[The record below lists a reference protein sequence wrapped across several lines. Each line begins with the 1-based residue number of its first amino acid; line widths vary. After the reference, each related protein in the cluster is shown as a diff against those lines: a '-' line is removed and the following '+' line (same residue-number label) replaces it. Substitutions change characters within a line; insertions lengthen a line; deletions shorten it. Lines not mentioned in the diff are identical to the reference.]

1 MSRPFLR
8 VDLSA
13 DATDFSPLIVQM
25 GLPLLDRWNTH
36 GRLLGDW
43 LGRFVAEPVWEGE
56 TVAYYVRDDSGN
68 RLADVTGVAATEADL
83 QGALKDEREGLQD
96 RLRRATPQSSSAHA
110 IHQFLSR
117 GWLAKQSAADEA
129 GLKYQC
135 FKYQDVSGQW
145 RLLWC
150 PGYLAAAQRQAAR
163 PAVCANPDCRQLALV
178 DRGTDRKCPRCGGR
192 VPRRSLVAR
201 HAKGLAALL
210 LLLLCAAGAYTAG
223 RSRATLG
230 GRIVRAA
237 DGQPIAGAEIRIG
250 SSSQPLTSDAQGG
263 FEQRLFPRRGI
274 PVRVSAPGFREQ
286 SLQTGLAFAGV
297 SRLEVRLI
305 GGAQVAGRV
314 IHVLGPD
321 ELPVA
326 DARLRPVGLQVDQA
340 VSGRDGTFQLQSL
353 PPGPVQVQ
361 VSAEGFAAREVTAV
375 AVVEA
380 SSAMRI
386 VMTGN
391 GTLAGTVV
399 HAADGKTPIA
409 EAEVSVTGLEG
420 AGVRTDAEGRFS
432 LAAVPPVAVQVQA
445 TAAGFRPQT
454 ITAAPGPNAQ
464 QISLRGNAI
473 LTGTVLRGDT
483 DQPVAGAEV
492 SVAGMPLQTR
502 TDEQGRYRLA
512 DVRSGPVQIAATA
525 PGLAAL
531 VPHELPADQETDVPI
546 TLVGGATL
554 RGRVLNAA
562 DHQAVAEATVAV
574 AETRL
579 STKTNAQG
587 EFTLSGVPVA
597 KVTLRVAAE
606 GFVPQDREQPLSEGE
621 QTVDDVGLIPTVPV
635 RGVVVRA
642 VDGQP
647 VAGAMVAIAETR
659 STAQTDGDGRFAF
672 TGIPPGQIRV
682 GVVAPGFRKQVV
694 PANPGPATEPLRIQL
709 TGDAVLSGTVMR
721 SDTQQP
727 ASGAEVRVE
736 GTPFKAQTDAQGR
749 FRLEGVCS
757 GPAQIAASLPG
768 LSAARAQDLLPE
780 QESTVEL
787 LLKGGATITGRV
799 IGAPDQRPVAG
810 AVVTVEQTQLAA
822 TCDAEGRFTLA
833 DVPASSAALRV
844 SAGGYAPKSLA
855 QDLAAGTRDLG
866 DIPLAPLAAVSG
878 QVVRL
883 LDGRPVAD
891 AEVSA
896 VDGQASARTN
906 AEGAFALS
914 GLPAGPVRLRVAA
927 AGFRPQEVN
936 QELKPGE
943 QALGEPV
950 KLTGDAVVSGAT
962 VDAGDRRP
970 VPGAQVEIRVAG
982 KSKSVTSGPDGHFDV
997 GYVPAGET
1005 VEVTAQAE
1013 GYQNAEVRRP
1023 VSADDARIEVP
1034 MTRLPPPSPPPPTRL
1049 AKSPRSPAPARPRP
1063 EPSAPPRP
1071 ERPPPSPP
1079 SQPPGA
1085 RGGPAGPGTGGG
1097 GRGRIADTELNR
1109 SPRRAG
1115 EGVLR
1120 GRVVNAVNGRSV
1132 PGARVDVNVLGD
1144 RRTTYSDSSGNFAVS
1159 EMREGLAEIDVTRVG
1174 FEPAQLTHQ
1183 VGNGAPCHV
1192 VLCPDLK
1199 PGEVRI
1205 VLTWNAQTPD
1215 LDAHLYGP
1223 QRDGGEFHV
1232 YHKKPTAPDAKLDT
1246 DAQDGSG
1253 PETITVKT
1261 TKGTYRYYVADPDS
1275 LNTAN
1280 GETLAGSQAQV
1291 RVYFQGNR
1299 SKEAFQ
1305 LPPGARGPIWHVFD
1319 IHVGDAG
1326 NITVLRRD
1334 DWKIG
1339 LP

>member
-36 GRLLGDW
+36 GRLLGEW

-56 TVAYYVRDDSGN
+56 TVAYYVRDDAGN

-83 QGALKDEREGLQD
+83 QGALKDEIESLQD

-117 GWLAKQSAADEA
+117 GWMAKQSAADEA

-145 RLLWC
+145 RLVWC
-150 PGYLAAAQRQAAR
+150 PGYTAAAERKAAR
-163 PAVCANPDCRQLALV
+163 PAVCRNPDCRQLALV

-192 VPRRSLVAR
+192 VARRSFVAR
-201 HAKGLAALL
+201 HAKALAALL

-263 FEQRLFPRRGI
+263 FEQRLFPRRG
-274 PVRVSAPGFREQ
+274 VAVQVSAPGFREQ
-286 SLQTGLAFAGV
+286 SLQADLAFGGV

-305 GGAQVAGRV
+305 GAAQVAGRV
-314 IHVLGPD
+314 VHRIGSD

-326 DARLRPVGLQVDQA
+326 GAQLRPVGLQVDQA
-340 VSGRDGTFQLQSL
+340 VSGSDGTFQLESL

-361 VSAEGFAAREVTAV
+361 VSAEGFATQEAAAV
-375 AVVEA
+375 AAEA
-380 SSAMRI
+380 SSVERI

-420 AGVRTDAEGRFS
+420 ARVRTDAEGRFS
-432 LAAVPPVAVQVQA
+432 LAAVPPVSVQVQA

-454 ITAAPGPNAQ
+454 ITAAPGPDAQ
-464 QISLRGNAI
+464 QISLSGNAI
-473 LTGTVLRGDT
+473 LTGAVIRGDT
-483 DQPVAGAEV
+483 NQPVADAEV

-512 DVRSGPVQIAATA
+512 GVRSGPVQIAATA

-531 VPHELPADQETDVPI
+531 VPHELPADRETDVPI

-554 RGRVLNAA
+554 RGKVLNAV
-562 DHQAVAEATVAV
+562 DHQPVAEAAVAV

-579 STKTNAQG
+579 STTTNSQG

-597 KVTLRVAAE
+597 KVTLHVAAE

-659 STAQTDGDGRFAF
+659 STTQTDGDGRFAF
-672 TGIPPGQIRV
+672 TGIPRGHIRV
-682 GVVAPGFRKQVV
+682 GVAAAGFRKQVV
-694 PANPGPATEPLRIQL
+694 PADPEPASEPLRIAL
-709 TGDAVLSGTVMR
+709 TGDAVLTGTVMR

-727 ASGAEVRVE
+727 ASGAEVRLQ
-736 GTPFKAQTDAQGR
+736 GTPFRTQTDPQGR
-749 FRLEGVCS
+749 FRLEDVCS
-757 GPAQIAASLPG
+757 GPAQIAAALPG
-768 LSAARAQDLLPE
+768 LSASRAQDLPPE

-799 IGAPDQRPVAG
+799 IGALDQRPVAG
-810 AVVTVEQTQLAA
+810 ASVAVEQTQLAA

-833 DVPASSAALRV
+833 DVPASSSALRV

-855 QDLAAGTRDLG
+855 QELAAGTRDLG
-866 DIPLAPLAAVSG
+866 DIPLVPLAAVSG

-936 QELKPGE
+936 QDLKPGA

-950 KLTGDAVVSGAT
+950 KLTGDAVVSGVT

-982 KSKSVTSGPDGHFDV
+982 KSKSVTSGPDGRFDV

-1005 VEVTAQAE
+1005 VDVTAQAQ

-1034 MTRLPPPSPPPPTRL
+1034 MTPLPPPPPPPPPPRL
-1049 AKSPRSPAPARPRP
+1049 AKSDRSPAPAKPRP
-1063 EPSAPPRP
+1063 EPSAPPRTG
-1071 ERPPPSPP
+1071 RPGPSPPSPP
-1079 SQPPGA
+1079 SGGG
-1085 RGGPAGPGTGGG
+1085 GGPVGSGTGGG
-1097 GRGRIADTELNR
+1097 GRGRIADTERNWAR
-1109 SPRRAG
+1109 ERAG

-1144 RRTTYSDSSGNFAVS
+1144 RRTTYSDSSGNFAVT

-1174 FEPAQLTHQ
+1174 FEPAQLTHP
-1183 VGNGAPCHV
+1183 VGDGEPCHV

-1223 QRDGGEFHV
+1223 QPEGGEFHV
-1232 YHKKPTAPDAKLDT
+1232 YHKKPTAPGAKLDT

-1261 TKGTYRYYVADPDS
+1261 TPGTYHCYVADPDS

-1299 SKEAFQ
+1299 SKEPFQ
-1305 LPPGARGPIWHVFD
+1305 LPPNARGPIWHVFD

-1334 DWKIG
+1334 EWKIG